1 MKGNG
6 FAKDGGRRG
15 GGGRRGTSWTNI
27 VSHMYLIR
35 IEHLVLLIDK
45 KKPTNQAVAFPSL
58 RPYGA
63 FKYVIMILRI

>member
-1 MKGNG
+1 MVLQKME
-6 FAKDGGRRG
+6 G
-15 GGGRRGTSWTNI
+15 GGGRGISWANI

-45 KKPTNQAVAFPSL
+45 KNPSNQVVAFPSL

-63 FKYVIMILRI
+63 CKYVIMILRI